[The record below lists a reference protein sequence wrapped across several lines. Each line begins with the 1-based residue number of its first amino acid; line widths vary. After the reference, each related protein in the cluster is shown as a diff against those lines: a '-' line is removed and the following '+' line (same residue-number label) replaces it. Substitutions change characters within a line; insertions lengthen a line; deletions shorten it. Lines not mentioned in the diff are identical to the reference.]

1 MKTAIKIDDL
11 ARLAAKHNR
20 GDWVLW
26 AELVADAQKHLCRLR
41 INNAAEVAR
50 IGKRNITPATR
61 YPKTMHEL
69 AALFGVTPK
78 TVYSWQTK
86 GLVKV
91 RQILPTLRYD
101 AKDLLKQVQKQAKKQ
116 AKKVTK

>member
-26 AELVADAQKHLCRLR
+26 ADLVADAQKHLCRLR

-61 YPKTMHEL
+61 YPKTMQEL

-78 TVYSWQTK
+78 TIYSWQNK
-86 GLVKV
+86 GLVTVKYLH
-91 RQILPTLRYD
+91 IDWHGLCYD
-101 AKDLLKQVQKQAKKQ
+101 AKDLLKQVQKQAKK
-116 AKKVTK
+116 VTK